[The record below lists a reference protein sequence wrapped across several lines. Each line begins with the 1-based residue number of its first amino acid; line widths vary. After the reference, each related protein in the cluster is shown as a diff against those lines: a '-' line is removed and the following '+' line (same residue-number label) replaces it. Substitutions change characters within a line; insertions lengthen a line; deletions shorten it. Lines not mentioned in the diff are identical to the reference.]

1 MNFIIRNIAA
11 DVQGEFA
18 ARSFSETLKPERKW
32 PIRYGSVEL
41 FATCSDVAIILIASI
56 LSSLLY
62 QLYAGWTTADVG
74 KAIGSAIVVS
84 ALCVSMLKARGMYR
98 PPELLALRRQ
108 VQAVCLSWLF
118 VFILLTG
125 AVSALNIGAEI
136 SRGAGVAFAVVG
148 LVMLIGHRV
157 VLRALLLKGLS
168 NRKFCGGNVVLITD
182 QAQSQDA
189 GLAQALTAVGFCL
202 AGHFS
207 LPRPG
212 ASSSYRKRLSALIV
226 QHARGFDI
234 EEIIV
239 EADPNRWS
247 ELREFVAE
255 LRVLPFPVVFVPIG
269 VASEMFA
276 QPTRDLGGA
285 IGVEVQRGPL
295 TPIERA
301 AKRCV
306 DLIGAGICLVMLAPL
321 LAAVA
326 AIIKLDSP
334 GPVLFRQQ
342 RCGFNGRSFS
352 IYKFRTMRVLENG
365 PTITQA
371 GRVDSR
377 VTRIGKWLRV
387 TSIDELPQLLN
398 VLEGSM
404 SLIGPRPHAMAH
416 DSQFDKAVQHYA
428 FRRRVKPG
436 LTGWAQIHGCRGPT
450 PTRDLIEQRVEYDL
464 WYIDNWSL
472 RLDLAIL
479 VRTPVE
485 VLRARNAF

>member
-1 MNFIIRNIAA
+1 MNFITRNIAA
-11 DVQGEFA
+11 DVHGEFA
-18 ARSFSETLKPERKW
+18 APSFSHPLKPERKW
-32 PIRYGSVEL
+32 PIRYRSIEV
-41 FATCSDVAIILIASI
+41 FATCSDVAIILVASI
-56 LSSLLY
+56 LSTLLY
-62 QLYAGWTTADVG
+62 QLYAGPSAADVG

-84 ALCVSMLKARGMYR
+84 ALCVSLLKSRGMYR

-108 VQAVCLSWLF
+108 VHAVCLSWMF
-118 VFILLTG
+118 VFVLLSG
-125 AVSALNIGAEI
+125 AVGALNIGSEI

-148 LVMLIGHRV
+148 LAMLTGHRV
-157 VLRALLLKGLS
+157 IMRALLLKGL
-168 NRKFCGGNVVLITD
+168 NDRKFSGGNVVLITD
-182 QAQSQDA
+182 QAQSQDT
-189 GLAQALTAVGFCL
+189 GMAQALTALGFRL
-202 AGHFS
+202 AGLFT
-207 LPRPG
+207 LPRAG
-212 ASSSYRKRLSALIV
+212 ASSSHRKRLSALVV

-239 EADPNRWS
+239 EADPNRWR

-255 LRVLPFPVVFVPIG
+255 LRVLPFPVVFVPTG
-269 VASEMFA
+269 VVSEMFA
-276 QPTRDLGGA
+276 QPTRDIGGA

-295 TPIERA
+295 SPIERA
-301 AKRCV
+301 AKRCI
-306 DLIGAGICLVMLAPL
+306 DLVGAGTCLIMLAPL

-326 AIIKLDSP
+326 VIIKLDSR

-365 PTITQA
+365 PSITQA
-371 GRVDSR
+371 ARVDTR

-398 VLEGSM
+398 VLEGTM

-428 FRRRVKPG
+428 YRRRVKPG

>member
-1 MNFIIRNIAA
+1 MNFISRNIAA
-11 DVQGEFA
+11 DVQGEFI
-18 ARSFSETLKPERKW
+18 ARNFSSPLKSERKW
-32 PIRYGSVEL
+32 PIRYRSIESL
-41 FATCSDVAIILIASI
+41 ATCSDVAIILIASI
-56 LSSLLY
+56 LSTLLY
-62 QLYAGWTTADVG
+62 RLYAD
-74 KAIGSAIVVS
+74 GSAADISKAMGSGIVVS
-84 ALCVSMLKARGMYR
+84 ALCVSLLKMRGMYK

-108 VQAVCLSWLF
+108 LHAVFLTWIF
-118 VFILLTG
+118 VFVLLSG
-125 AVSALNIGAEI
+125 AAGALGIGDHLVL
-136 SRGAGVAFAVVG
+136 GAGVAFAFVG
-148 LVMLIGHRV
+148 FAILAGQRV
-157 VLRALLLKGLS
+157 IVRALLSKGL
-168 NRKFCGGNVVLITD
+168 NDRKFSGGNVVLITD
-182 QAQSQDA
+182 QAQSQDT
-189 GLAQALTAVGFCL
+189 GLAQALTALGFRL
-202 AGHFS
+202 AGHFI
-207 LPRPG
+207 LPRPRT
-212 ASSSYRKRLSALIV
+212 SSSYRKRLSALVV

-234 EEIIV
+234 EQIVV
-239 EADPNRWS
+239 EADPSRWH
-247 ELREFVAE
+247 ELRHFVAE
-255 LRVLPFPVVFVPIG
+255 LRVLPFPVVFVPVG
-269 VASEMFA
+269 AASEMFA
-276 QPTRDLGGA
+276 RPTRDFGSA

-295 TPIERA
+295 APIECA

-306 DLIGAGICLVMLAPL
+306 DLIGAGICLLMLAPL

-326 AIIKLDSP
+326 VIIKLDSQ

-342 RCGFNGRSFS
+342 RCGFNGRGFA

-365 PTITQA
+365 SSITQA
-371 GRVDSR
+371 GPGDSR

-416 DSQFDKAVQHYA
+416 DSQFDKAVQRYA

-450 PTRDLIEQRVEYDL
+450 PTKDLIEQRVEYDL

-479 VRTPVE
+479 LRTPVE

>member
-1 MNFIIRNIAA
+1 MNFITRNIAA
-11 DVQGEFA
+11 DVHGEFA
-18 ARSFSETLKPERKW
+18 ARSFSPPLRSERKW
-32 PIRYGSVEL
+32 PIRYRSIEL
-41 FATCSDVAIILIASI
+41 LASCSDVAIIVIASI
-56 LSSLLY
+56 VSTLLY
-62 QLYAGWTTADVG
+62 RLYVDWTTADVG

-84 ALCVSMLKARGMYR
+84 ALCVSLLKMRGMYR

-118 VFILLTG
+118 VFALLG
-125 AVSALNIGAEI
+125 SAVGALNIGAEI
-136 SRGAGVAFAVVG
+136 SRGAGAAFAVVG
-148 LVMLIGHRV
+148 LAMLIGHRV
-157 VLRALLLKGLS
+157 IMRALLLKGLS
-168 NRKFCGGNVVLITD
+168 DRKFSGGNVVLITD
-182 QAQSQDA
+182 QAQSHDT
-189 GLAQALTAVGFCL
+189 GLAQALTAVGLRL

-212 ASSSYRKRLSALIV
+212 AKASYRKRLSALVV

-239 EADPNRWS
+239 EADPNRWR

-255 LRVLPFPVVFVPIG
+255 LKVLPFPVVFVPVG
-269 VASEMFA
+269 AASEMFA
-276 QPTRDLGGA
+276 QPTRDLGSA

-295 TPIERA
+295 TPIQRA

-306 DLIGAGICLVMLAPL
+306 DLIGAGTCLIMLAPL

-326 AIIKLDSP
+326 AVIKLDSR

-342 RCGFNGRSFS
+342 RCGFNGRSFA
-352 IYKFRTMRVLENG
+352 IYKFRTMSVLENG
-365 PTITQA
+365 PSVTQA
-371 GRVDSR
+371 KAVDSR
-377 VTRIGKWLRV
+377 VTRIGKWLRR

-416 DSQFDKAVQHYA
+416 DSQFDKAVQQYA

-450 PTRDLIEQRVEYDL
+450 PTTALIEQRVEYDV

-479 VRTPVE
+479 LRTPLE

>member
-1 MNFIIRNIAA
+1 MNFITRNIAA
-11 DVQGEFA
+11 DVHGDFA
-18 ARSFSETLKPERKW
+18 ARGFSPPLKSERKW
-32 PIRYGSVEL
+32 PIRYRSIEL
-41 FATCSDVAIILIASI
+41 LATCSDVAIILIASI
-56 LSSLLY
+56 LSTLLY
-62 QLYAGWTTADVG
+62 RLYADWTTADVG

-84 ALCVSMLKARGMYR
+84 ALCVSLLKMRGMYR

-108 VQAVCLSWLF
+108 VHAVCLSWMF
-118 VFILLTG
+118 VFVLLSG
-125 AVSALNIGAEI
+125 AVGALNIGAEI

-148 LVMLIGHRV
+148 LAMLIGHRV
-157 VLRALLLKGLS
+157 IMRALLLKGL
-168 NRKFCGGNVVLITD
+168 NDRKFSGGNVVLITD
-182 QAQSQDA
+182 QAQSQDT
-189 GLAQALTAVGFCL
+189 GLAQALTALGFRL

-212 ASSSYRKRLSALIV
+212 ASSGYRKRLSALVV

-239 EADPNRWS
+239 EADPNRWR

-255 LRVLPFPVVFVPIG
+255 LRVLPFPVVFVPVG
-269 VASEMFA
+269 AASEMFA
-276 QPTRDLGGA
+276 QPTRDLGSA

-301 AKRCV
+301 AKRSI

-326 AIIKLDSP
+326 VIIKLDSP

-342 RCGFNGRSFS
+342 RCGFSGRSFA
-352 IYKFRTMRVLENG
+352 IYKFRTMRVLEDG

-371 GRVDSR
+371 KAADSR
-377 VTRIGKWLRV
+377 VTRIGKWLRR

-398 VLEGSM
+398 VLDGSM
-404 SLIGPRPHAMAH
+404 SLVGPRPHAMAH
-416 DSQFDKAVQHYA
+416 DSEFAKAVQRYA

-450 PTRDLIEQRVEYDL
+450 PTRALIEQRVEYDL

-472 RLDLAIL
+472 RMDLAIL
-479 VRTPVE
+479 LRTPVE